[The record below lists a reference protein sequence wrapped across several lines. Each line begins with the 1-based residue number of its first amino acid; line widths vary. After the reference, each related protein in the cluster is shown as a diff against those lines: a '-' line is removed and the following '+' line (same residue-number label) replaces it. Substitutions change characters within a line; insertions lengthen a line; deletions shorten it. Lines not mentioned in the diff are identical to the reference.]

1 MTEQHR
7 TLESLAGRTGS
18 RGKTVVVDPHPAAV
32 GRWQPTRAGA
42 VNSWQWSEE
51 QFLYSSGWL
60 ALVGMNGS
68 GKSLTSGV
76 LCPTFID
83 GEISSK
89 SLSASGEAAGTLTS
103 IHTQGRS
110 GPAKTGA
117 WWQEYG
123 RTDSGPDGRN
133 CTQWLTAGLWLK
145 TGGGERSSLERA
157 WFLVPARVHAGL
169 TLAREGMPVD
179 IEDLA
184 AQLAEHGG
192 LLFTSNTRLEN
203 ACKDHAA
210 VVRGEDEYPEAVRT
224 AMYQPLDASQIEALG
239 SVLRALRSVQANDK
253 VSPSSMRATL
263 TSALPSLD
271 VARVQS
277 LADALAKTEQL
288 QNRLRDARREQEV
301 LNSIRKFYRR
311 YVAAAA
317 ASAAVGLRDDHA
329 RHGELVAAEAALKER
344 KAQQEEGL
352 QAAGEAIRDGEQ
364 QLVLLGRTIKS
375 LESRVHG
382 HPGGNLDEL
391 AVFAQQ
397 QEERASRSVEEAR
410 GGAEAQQQ
418 AEAASVAASGE
429 AETAIGQLGTLT
441 RQLGRSAGEVGG
453 GAFHAS
459 LDRVAGRLAQT
470 RDEAPVAGLEQEARA
485 AREQAGIWLD
495 AQATAGE
502 EVSAAISHLAA
513 KLDAQEGAQER
524 HDAARRKSEAAVE
537 WAQSRADE
545 AEQAEDAARQALQGF
560 SARLVRLSA
569 PPHELV
575 GGAVLDPQAISA
587 WLEDASAQALAD
599 LDLTGVQAHARAL
612 ADGAAS
618 AAARAEAAQITS
630 DEAGGRLAGQADDL
644 AQHADGL
651 AQAPEAV
658 TGLVEKSRVVADFAA
673 APVTAGTA
681 LVVREEDLSD
691 LAEAARGELGQR
703 RELLHAASKALDA
716 SAVAANDCA
725 RLEAAAAG
733 ARSVAEQA
741 RRQADETSAK
751 ALKAGQT
758 WASGVQEWANSLTV
772 LERDRLRL
780 PAVNGRPVPPDA
792 QNLRDDAA
800 TAYQLASTR
809 ITADLTSARMELSTC
824 EDRLADLDDA
834 IAEAKRSEARPGQPA
849 WRPSRANR
857 AGAPLWALVNFAGHL
872 PEDEAG
878 RLEGALLTA
887 GLLDAWVSPDGEL
900 SAGDVCLVAT
910 TVPKGPTLADLLVP
924 DAHGPL
930 PAELVQQV
938 LAGIQVVEHGE
949 QPAAGQAA
957 FAKDGTVHLGPLIAQ
972 SPMGWIPRYIGAT
985 ARERMRQLRLTE
997 LREQHAE
1004 AAEAVDAAEDRVEA
1018 LATQLATADS
1028 EQTSY
1033 PDPGAWL
1040 QLETAATAT
1049 AGDAERQEGAAQQ
1062 AVHAA
1067 EIAAGTAAQA
1077 QRAATVACDN
1087 AFVDATS
1094 EAVRAAQEQCADLP
1108 GLVAACLEAARTAI
1122 ACAMAMHHTAVQA
1135 RNVKAAHA
1143 EAEASW
1149 QAARRAAEEIEKDRS
1164 SLPAELAD
1172 VLPTRAGAD
1181 EAQRLAAEAAGA
1193 LIEAEQD
1200 LGRHSTLVREATSA
1214 LHHKARMPHGSLPLE
1229 EEALRGYRS
1238 AVRNLQGLLGEWA
1251 AAATRA
1257 YFTLATAATRRAATQ
1272 EAQRH
1277 AGALRSR
1284 AEADT
1289 AAATAARHHHN
1300 EELRQHDQSF
1310 RDLQA
1315 ELEQRRDDEVQLR
1328 GLLAGHQREEKAAE
1342 VGLALAIQELTANAQ
1357 ALHGAAVSVGT
1368 AVGILQGLFDHGL
1381 VDELAEGELLSR
1393 PEDAA
1398 EGIHVARLILE
1409 QRGLSAELRAEQAR
1423 LDEQSARGALEGR
1436 IRKALEQLL
1445 RIRRHVTT
1453 EEAPGTGWRRIVVTE
1468 HGHDVETGTSALGAK
1483 TLRQALGEVES
1494 TIASLEA
1501 DFNDQVQSEVKGV
1514 VFSELRK
1521 DINVRIHTAEQI
1533 VNDIRTTLKDVRT
1546 GVARV
1551 GVKLDWIPKTDD
1563 PVALKALSL
1572 IRDANHEG
1580 SFDQM
1585 YDFFVEQL
1593 KNEETNHPTW
1603 AKRVEHVF
1611 DYRNWYTWEISVTHR
1626 SFSEDPN
1633 SDDEVFKAVTP
1644 RRNPLA
1650 KLSAGE
1656 QRLATMLPLLAAA
1669 HAFYSTAGYEGP
1681 RAVFIDELNAAFDA
1695 PNLRMLLKLLR
1706 TWDFD
1711 AIVTLPAMQ
1720 PLLVAETGA
1729 VGIHRIHQKSDTM
1742 RYTIPSVWTGRGT
1755 PQTARIRVGQPA
1767 TDTDAPER
1775 STVISMTSP
1784 EASDV

>member
-7 TLESLAGRTGS
+7 TLESLASRTG
-18 RGKTVVVDPHPAAV
+18 RKTVVVDPHPAAV

-123 RTDSGPDGRN
+123 RTDPGPDGRN

-145 TGGGERSSLERA
+145 TGGGERVSLERA
-157 WFLVPARVHAGL
+157 WFLAPARVDAGL

-184 AQLAEHGG
+184 AQLAEYGG
-192 LLFTSNTRLEN
+192 LLFTSNNRLEN

-253 VSPSSMRATL
+253 VSPGSMRATL

-271 VARVQS
+271 AARVQS

-288 QNRLRDARREQEV
+288 QNRLRDARQEQEV

-329 RHGELVAAEAALKER
+329 RHGDLVAAEAALKER
-344 KAQQEEGL
+344 RAQQEEGL

-364 QLVLLGRTIKS
+364 QLVLLARTIKS

-382 HPGGNLDEL
+382 HPGANLDEL
-391 AVFAQQ
+391 AVAAQQ
-397 QEERASRSVEEAR
+397 QEERASRSVEEAQA
-410 GGAEAQQQ
+410 GAEAQQQ
-418 AEAASVAASGE
+418 AEAVSVAASGE
-429 AETAIGQLGTLT
+429 AESAVGQLGTLT
-441 RQLGRSAGEVGG
+441 RQLGQSAGEVGG

-459 LDRVAGRLAQT
+459 LDEVAGRLAQT
-470 RDEAPVAGLEQEARA
+470 RDEAPAAELEREARA

-513 KLDAQEGAQER
+513 KLDAQEAAQER

-537 WAQSRADE
+537 WAQSRTDE

-560 SARLVRLSA
+560 AARLVRLSA
-569 PPHELV
+569 PTHELV
-575 GGAVLDPQAISA
+575 GGAVLDPQAIST
-587 WLEDASAQALAD
+587 WLKDASAQALAD

-618 AAARAEAAQITS
+618 AAARAEVAQITS
-630 DEAGGRLAGQADDL
+630 DEAGGRLARQTDEL

-658 TGLVEKSRVVADFAA
+658 TGLVEKSRVVAHFAA
-673 APVTAGTA
+673 APVTAGTESA
-681 LVVREEDLSD
+681 PVVREEALCE
-691 LAEAARGELGQR
+691 LAEAARSELGQR

-716 SAVAANDCA
+716 SAVAAHDCA
-725 RLEAAAAG
+725 RLETDASDAQ
-733 ARSVAEQA
+733 SVAEQA

-751 ALKAGQT
+751 SLEAGQT
-758 WASGVQEWANSLTV
+758 WAVGVREWADSLTV

-809 ITADLTSARMELSTC
+809 ITADLTGARMELSAC
-824 EDRLADLDDA
+824 ENRLADLDDA

-857 AGAPLWALVNFAGHL
+857 AGAPLWALVDFAGHL
-872 PEDEAG
+872 PEEEAG

-887 GLLDAWVSPDGEL
+887 GLLDAWVSPGGEL

-910 TVPKGPTLADLLVP
+910 TVSDGSSLADLLVP

-938 LAGIQVVEHGE
+938 LTGIRVVEHGE

-972 SPMGWIPRYIGAT
+972 SPKGWIPRYIGAS

-997 LREQHAE
+997 LREQRAE
-1004 AAEAVDAAEDRVEA
+1004 AADALDAAEDRVEA
-1018 LATQLATADS
+1018 LATQLAAAES

-1040 QLETAATAT
+1040 QLVTAATTT
-1049 AGDAERQEGAAQQ
+1049 AGDAERHERAAQQ

-1067 EIAAGTAAQA
+1067 EITAGKAAQA
-1077 QRAATVACDN
+1077 QRSATVACDN

-1094 EAVRAAQEQCADLP
+1094 EAVRAAQERCADLP

-1122 ACAMAMHHTAVQA
+1122 ACAMAMHHAAAQA
-1135 RNVKAAHA
+1135 RSVKAAHA
-1143 EAEASW
+1143 EAEAAW

-1181 EAQRLAAEAAGA
+1181 EAQRSAAVAAGA

-1214 LHHKARMPHGSLPLE
+1214 LHRKARMPHGSLPLE

-1257 YFTLATAATRRAATQ
+1257 YFTLATAATRRAAIV

-1277 AGALRSR
+1277 ADALRGR

-1289 AAATAARHHHN
+1289 AAAATARHHYN
-1300 EELRQHDQSF
+1300 EELRQHDQSY

-1315 ELEQRRDDEVQLR
+1315 ELDQRRNDEVRLR
-1328 GLLAGHQREEKAAE
+1328 GLLTGHRQQEKAAE
-1342 VGLALAIQELTANAQ
+1342 VGLALATQELTANAQ
-1357 ALHGAAVSVGT
+1357 ALHSASRSVGT
-1368 AVGILQGLFDHGL
+1368 AVAILQDLFDQGL

-1393 PEDAA
+1393 PEDAP

-1423 LDEQSARGALEGR
+1423 LDERSARGALEGR

-1453 EEAPGTGWRRIVVTE
+1453 EEAPGTGWRRIVVSE
-1468 HGHDVETGTSALGAK
+1468 HGHDIETGTSALGAK
-1483 TLRQALGEVES
+1483 TLRQALDEVES

-1501 DFNDQVQSEVKGV
+1501 DFNDQVQSEVKDV

-1593 KNEETNHPTW
+1593 KNEESNHPTW

-1633 SDDEVFKAVTP
+1633 GDDEVFKAVTP

-1706 TWDFD
+1706 IWDFD

-1755 PQTARIRVGQPA
+1755 PQTARIRVGRPA
-1767 TDTDAPER
+1767 TDTDAPECG
-1775 STVISMTSP
+1775 TVISMTSP